1 MCRFSFYL
9 FFFSFIPYYWTSLKL
24 SRFHTSIRWTEKNH
38 FFACKMKVDANQ
50 FLYWNS
56 TAVSSS
62 PNDCCSMFESIVWWI
77 DTSRVGNNVATIT
90 NTADLVEFD
99 MRVIH
104 QNNKSHVLWFQPFH
118 HRKWQWLC
126 LCISFCS
133 RALSLIQ
140 LNFTSNT
147 IPSAHTF
154 AYAYGFTYIFHRSI
168 VVLKTTKSMLTMA
181 LNGKCFLFSFGWSN
195 RRHAVHQT
203 KAVCSL
209 YRARYKFNKKLRD

>member
-24 SRFHTSIRWTEKNH
+24 SRFHTSIRWTKKKH
-38 FFACKMKVDANQ
+38 FFACKMKIDANQ
-50 FLYWNS
+50 FLYWKS

-62 PNDCCSMFESIVWWI
+62 PNDCCSMFDSIVWWI

-126 LCISFCS
+126 LCISFCE
-133 RALSLIQ
+133 RALSLSF
-140 LNFTSNT
+140 N
-147 IPSAHTF
+147 
-154 AYAYGFTYIFHRSI
+154 SI
-168 VVLKTTKSMLTMA
+168 SHLTQSLLLILLLMLMA
-181 LNGKCFLFSFGWSN
+181 LHTYFI
-195 RRHAVHQT
+195 VP
-203 KAVCSL
+203 SL
-209 YRARYKFNKKLRD
+209 SSRQQNPC